1 MNLTK
6 AAQLIMGVVID
17 RSTHFM
23 DCLVL
28 CMQDSAIGVRNCRFG
43 CNMHIRWA
51 GFEGG

>member
-6 AAQLIMGVVID
+6 AARLIVGVVID
-17 RSTHFM
+17 RSTYFM

-43 CNMHIRWA
+43 CNLHIRWA